1 MKFEKMKTI
10 REDRELKQWQIAE
23 ELNVDQTTYSGW
35 ETGKDTIP
43 LRKLYELS
51 NYYKLS
57 IDYIVG
63 LFPKKQYIYTGD
75 FIDPII
81 VGKNLKKLRAKNNLK
96 QKDLI
101 KMLNISPSSYSAYEK
116 GQVLIQTSFI
126 YEIAK
131 KYDASIDEIIKNN
144 E

>member
-63 LFPKKQYIYTGD
+63 LFPKKQYIYTDD

>member
-23 ELNVDQTTYSGW
+23 ELNVDRTTYSGW

-63 LFPKKQYIYTGD
+63 LFPKK
-75 FIDPII
+75 
-81 VGKNLKKLRAKNNLK
+81 
-96 QKDLI
+96 
-101 KMLNISPSSYSAYEK
+101 
-116 GQVLIQTSFI
+116 
-126 YEIAK
+126 
-131 KYDASIDEIIKNN
+131 
-144 E
+144 

>member
-1 MKFEKMKTI
+1 MKTI

-23 ELNVDQTTYSGW
+23 ELNVDRTTYSGW

>member
-1 MKFEKMKTI
+1 MKTI

-23 ELNVDQTTYSGW
+23 ELNVDRTTYSGW

-101 KMLNISPSSYSAYEK
+101 KMLNFSPSSYSAYEK

>member
-23 ELNVDQTTYSGW
+23 ELNVDRTTYSGW

-81 VGKNLKKLRAKNNLK
+81 VGKKLKKLRAKNNLK

-101 KMLNISPSSYSAYEK
+101 KMLNISPSSYSAYEN

>member
-10 REDRELKQWQIAE
+10 REDRELKQWQITE
-23 ELNVDQTTYSGW
+23 ELNVDRTTYSGW

>member
-131 KYDASIDEIIKNN
+131 KYDASIDEIIKSN

>member
-23 ELNVDQTTYSGW
+23 ELNVDRTTYSGW

>member
-23 ELNVDQTTYSGW
+23 ELNVDRTTYSGW

-75 FIDPII
+75 FIDLII

-96 QKDLI
+96 QNDLI